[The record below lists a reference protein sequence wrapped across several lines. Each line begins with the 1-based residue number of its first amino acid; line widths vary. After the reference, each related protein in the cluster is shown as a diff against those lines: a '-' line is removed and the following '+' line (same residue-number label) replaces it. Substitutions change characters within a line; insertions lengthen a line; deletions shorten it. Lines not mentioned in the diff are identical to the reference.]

1 MNLLPYLLM
10 LSLINSCI
18 ELEISVPSFPSI
30 MTYFNVSQSIV
41 GLTITMNLIGFCIAA
56 IIYGPLSDSYGRRK
70 IMLLGNSILVIG
82 STLCVLAPTMQI
94 LLLARLIQ
102 GLGAATSAVVVCAII
117 ADSYKTQ
124 QASRLYAIMNA
135 VFTSLMAAAP
145 VLGGLINAA
154 IGWRGNYGLVAGI
167 CIISWIL
174 LLIFLP
180 ETLKKKKQINL
191 KGILQDYKILITSPK
206 FIIAATVPSLL
217 YGCYMAFVAIS
228 PFIYMQTMGLDMLIY
243 TINTSFI
250 VACFALAS
258 FFSSQITDL
267 LGVRKTLIFAL
278 VMQLIGTILM
288 CFARKPIHL
297 TSSMSIF
304 SIGFAL
310 IYPIIFA
317 RSMEIFPEVKGAA
330 SSAIMSLRYLICAGL
345 TFLSSYAF
353 DGSILSIG
361 LILLIT
367 STIII
372 TLGLLFMSK
381 MEFFRT

>member
-317 RSMEIFPEVKGAA
+317 HTK
-330 SSAIMSLRYLICAGL
+330 
-345 TFLSSYAF
+345 
-353 DGSILSIG
+353 
-361 LILLIT
+361 
-367 STIII
+367 
-372 TLGLLFMSK
+372 K
-381 MEFFRT
+381 M

>member
-1 MNLLPYLLM
+1 M

-30 MTYFNVSQSIV
+30 MTYFNVSESIV

-70 IMLLGNSILVIG
+70 IMLLGNGILVIG
-82 STLCVLAPTMQI
+82 STLCALAPTMQI

-124 QASRLYAIMNA
+124 QASRLYGIMNA

-145 VLGGLINAA
+145 VFGGLINAA
-154 IGWRGNYGLVAGI
+154 IGWRGNYGLVAAI

-174 LLIFLP
+174 LFLFLP
-180 ETLKKKKQINL
+180 ETLKKKKQVNPKEIFS
-191 KGILQDYKILITSPK
+191 DYKTLITSSK
-206 FIIAATVPSLL
+206 FIIAAIVPSLL
-217 YGCYMAFVAIS
+217 YGCYMAFIAIS
-228 PFIYMQTMGLDMLIY
+228 PFIYMQTMGLDIFIY

-278 VMQLIGTILM
+278 VMQLVGTILM
-288 CFARKPIHL
+288 CFARKSIHL

-353 DGSILSIG
+353 DGSILSVG
-361 LILLIT
+361 LILLIN
-367 STIII
+367 SMIII
-372 TLGLLFMSK
+372 ALGLLFMSK
-381 MEFFRT
+381 MELFPT